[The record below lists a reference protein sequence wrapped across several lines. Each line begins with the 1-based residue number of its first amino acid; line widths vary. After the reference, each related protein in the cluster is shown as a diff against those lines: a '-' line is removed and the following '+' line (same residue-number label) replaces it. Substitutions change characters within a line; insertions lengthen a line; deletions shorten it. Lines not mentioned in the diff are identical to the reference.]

1 MPRKKKGDDRRE
13 PFSVII
19 LFPENFVRDEDP
31 EPRDDEAEEDEDVAA
46 QGRPAWI
53 R

>member
-1 MPRKKKGDDRRE
+1 MPRKKKTGERQA

-19 LFPENFVRDEDP
+19 LFPENLVRDEEP
-31 EPRDDEAEEDEDVAA
+31 EPRDDDEEDEDVAA